1 MALFKGSSGR
11 LSIQVGELA
20 EEKYLAHIT
29 SWSIDSSSD
38 MDETAYLG
46 RSKTE
51 DGIREKVPGT
61 IGWSANIEGAVDG
74 DIDANQDT
82 LFDAHIAQTL
92 INCMFYH
99 SESRGYTGEAYIESF
114 SITHAAD
121 GKAEF
126 SASLSGNGKIE
137 RVDAT

>member
-11 LSIQVGELA
+11 LSMEFDEGD
-20 EEKYLAHIT
+20 EKYLAHIT
-29 SWSIDSSSD
+29 SWSVDSTSD

-46 RSKTE
+46 RSKLE

-61 IGWSANIEGAVDG
+61 IGWTASIEGAVDA
-74 DIDANQDT
+74 DEDANQDE
-82 LFDAHIAQTL
+82 LFDAHIEQKL
-92 INCMFYH
+92 VKCMFYH
-99 SESRGYTGEAYIESF
+99 SPTRGYKGEAYIESL

-126 SASLSGNGKIE
+126 SGSLSGNGKIQ
-137 RVDAT
+137 RVDVT